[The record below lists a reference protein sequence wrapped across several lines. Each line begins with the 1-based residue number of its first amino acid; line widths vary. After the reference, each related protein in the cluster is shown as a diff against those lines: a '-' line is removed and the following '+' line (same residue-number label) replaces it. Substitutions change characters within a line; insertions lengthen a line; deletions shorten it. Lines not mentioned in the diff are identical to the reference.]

1 MVKKDSGIVIHGLH
15 KNTKKTKLT
24 YSKVCLWETA
34 DLEKC
39 RQGLTLLSELTQLMP
54 ALLSGK
60 PQVLYLATKC
70 SLVLVATTF
79 STI

>member
-1 MVKKDSGIVIHGLH
+1 MQVSIHCGVNHNFYCGQKDSGIVIHGLH
-15 KNTKKTKLT
+15 KITKKTKRT

-60 PQVLYLATKC
+60 PQ
-70 SLVLVATTF
+70 
-79 STI
+79 